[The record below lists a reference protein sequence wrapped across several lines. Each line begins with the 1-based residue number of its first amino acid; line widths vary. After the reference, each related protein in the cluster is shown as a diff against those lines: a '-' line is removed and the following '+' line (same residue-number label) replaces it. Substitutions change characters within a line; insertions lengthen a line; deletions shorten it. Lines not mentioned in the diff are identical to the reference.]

1 MRKKII
7 YCLGTYVLLAQMLF
21 SSILPCHA
29 AQTGAGALPA
39 EGGAETASKS
49 YVLAADRSQISFG
62 SLEQG
67 STALGQDIVLSNQG
81 TEDISLQWRE
91 ADYHDSI
98 SVDAPET
105 DFLAAGESCV
115 FTAWANTSLEPGIYN
130 TFILFGDKEDAYFE
144 RGIQVTVSME
154 IKKPVP
160 TAPAVTSISIS
171 PGTLVASKGEN
182 YTFTA
187 SVSGEN
193 DYSKEVAWSVSGQ
206 TGRNT
211 FIDGNGILHVG
222 SD

>member
-1 MRKKII
+1 MRKRVI
-7 YCLGTYVLLAQMLF
+7 YSLGTYVLLAQMLF

-115 FTAWANTSLEPGIYN
+115 FTVWANTSLEPGIYN

-144 RGIQVTVSME
+144 RGVQVTVSVE
-154 IKKPVP
+154 IKKPLP
-160 TAPAVTSISIS
+160 TAPVITSISIS
-171 PGTLVASKGEN
+171 PRTAVA
-182 YTFTA
+182 
-187 SVSGEN
+187 
-193 DYSKEVAWSVSGQ
+193 
-206 TGRNT
+206 
-211 FIDGNGILHVG
+211 
-222 SD
+222 